1 MRVLYLSYDGM
12 TDPLGQSQ
20 VIPYLKGLTKLG
32 HNFHLISFEKPD
44 RFEKLKGHIR
54 QIMDESGIKW
64 HPQPYTKN
72 PPVVSTML
80 DLQKMEKLAFQL
92 HAGNK
97 FDIVHCRS
105 YISALVG
112 LKMKEKAGVKF
123 LFDMRGFW
131 ADERVE
137 GGIWNLSN
145 PLFRGVFRYFKNK
158 EKEFF
163 TKADYTI
170 SLTEAGKKEIHS
182 WRNIGGQPIPI
193 QVIPCCADLDLFNAA
208 SISEQEKTKLRNELG
223 IATGDFVVSYV
234 GSIGTWY
241 MPDEMFDFFK
251 VLNAKV
257 ATARFLFV
265 TPESPETVF
274 ARAEARGV
282 SRDKVIVVHATHKQ
296 VPGYL
301 SLSNW
306 SLFFI
311 KPVFSK
317 LASSPTKQGEIMGMG
332 IPHVCNTGVGDV
344 AEILQNGECGFAISA
359 FNAESYNKVVDS
371 MLEAKLDAGLIR
383 QNAFRVYSL
392 EEGIKKYA
400 GVYNALGAKQANR

>member
-1 MRVLYLSYDGM
+1 MKVLYLSYDGM

-20 VIPYLKGLTKLG
+20 VIPYLRGLTKLG
-32 HNFHLISFEKPD
+32 YNFYLISFEKPE
-44 RFEKLKGHIR
+44 RFEKLKSHI
-54 QIMDESGIKW
+54 QKIMDEAGINW
-64 HPQPYTKN
+64 HPLAYTKN

-92 HAGNK
+92 HGKHN
-97 FDIVHCRS
+97 FRIVHCRS

-112 LKMKEKAGVKF
+112 IQLKEKAGVKF

-145 PLFRGVFRYFKNK
+145 PLYKGVYRYFKNK
-158 EKEFF
+158 EREFF

-170 SLTEAGKKEIHS
+170 SLTEAGKKEIQS
-182 WRNIGGQPIPI
+182 WKNIGGQPIPM
-193 QVIPCCADLDLFNAA
+193 QVIPCCADLDLFDAERVA
-208 SISEQEKTKLRNELG
+208 VTEKQRLRTELG
-223 IATGDFVVSYV
+223 IREDDFVLSYV

-251 VLNAKV
+251 VLNTEV
-257 ATARFLFV
+257 PNARFLFV
-265 TPESPETVF
+265 TPESPETVI
-274 ARAEARGV
+274 ARAKSRGV
-282 SRDKVIVVHATHKQ
+282 NADKIVVTHATHKQ
-296 VPGYL
+296 VPAYI

-344 AEILQNGECGFAISA
+344 AEILQNGESGIALST
-359 FNAESYNKVVDS
+359 FNGVSYKKAVDE
-371 MLEAKLDAGLIR
+371 MLKGSFSKEKIR

-392 EEGIKKYA
+392 QEGVKKYA
-400 GVYNALGAKQANR
+400 EVYSKLA